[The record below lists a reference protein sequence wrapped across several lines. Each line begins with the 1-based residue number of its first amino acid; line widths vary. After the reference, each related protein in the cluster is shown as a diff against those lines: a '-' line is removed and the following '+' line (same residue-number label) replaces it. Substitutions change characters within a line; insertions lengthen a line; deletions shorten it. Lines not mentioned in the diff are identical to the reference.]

1 MDLELLKHAKEYI
14 SKMANGINPLN
25 GEKVKDDDL
34 INNIRISRCLF
45 YVNDVL
51 NDILVNRK
59 KYSKKEVKVPFKMSK
74 DMLSRYNI
82 SDEYLS
88 ISKIAGK
95 INALKNDD
103 NMANLKGSDICLW
116 LMSIGLLCEIEH
128 GSKKVKVPTDK
139 GRSMGM
145 ITEHRITMYKEY
157 DIVLYDRNMQEF
169 IIDNFEYLLEFINK
183 K

>member
-1 MDLELLKHAKEYI
+1 MD
-14 SKMANGINPLN
+14 
-25 GEKVKDDDL
+25 KD
-34 INNIRISRCLF
+34 I
-45 YVNDVL
+45 
-51 NDILVNRK
+51 
-59 KYSKKEVKVPFKMSK
+59 
-74 DMLSRYNI
+74 LSRYNI

-116 LMSIGLLCEIEH
+116 LMSIGLLTEIEYN
-128 GSKKVKVPTDK
+128 GRRRKIPTEK
-139 GRSMGM
+139 GKNMGM
-145 ITEHRITMYKEY
+145 TIEHRIAYNSEY

-169 IIDNFEYLLEFINK
+169 IIDNFECLLEFINK